1 MNSKKGTI
9 LNLFRILWNVLED
22 GILSQKKALLISFA
36 MIAVSSGILLMGPF
50 FIKQI
55 IDKALPDKNMELLT
69 YYILLLVG
77 SYGIS
82 FLLWVIQTRYAVRAS
97 ENIFYILRR
106 KLVSSILRKP
116 VYFFSKYLAGDLLTR
131 FANDL
136 EFISTFF
143 YENLIRSISFCVSS
157 IILIAGLII
166 WNWQLGL
173 LALGMMPVFLIY
185 MNKTHNPI
193 SRKSALARGKL
204 AQQNETL
211 LDILSGNREIRFFQ
225 QEKRILDIFSKTAH
239 DYTDSAIH
247 STVFAE
253 LSRMGID
260 MLGILVSLIPFI
272 AGGYLICRGI
282 GNLTSGLL
290 VAYYQILVILTAQ
303 ILFIFVGITKLAQV
317 LPVLERIK
325 EIIDYPS
332 EPKIKQAGLADT
344 PDSMDIEFRNVSFS
358 YPSGKSVF
366 KDLNISVR
374 PGEKVAIM
382 GPSGSGKSTL
392 SLLLL
397 RFLNPSNGEIL
408 FGNKNVNGYPLP
420 FYLSFFSYVSQ
431 ETFLFKQ
438 TVAENISM
446 GWYNVPIDR
455 VKDAASLVRMHGA
468 VESLPGKY
476 SSVIGVDGINF
487 SGGQRQRLA
496 LARALIRDPEILVL
510 DEFTSAL
517 DKSVE
522 QEILGDLFD
531 VFKKQTIICITHSQ
545 AVADK
550 FERVILL

>member
-97 ENIFYILRR
+97 ENIFYMLRR
-106 KLVSSILRKP
+106 KLVGSILRKP

-397 RFLNPSNGEIL
+397 RFLNPSGGEIM

>member
-9 LNLFRILWNVLED
+9 LNLFRILWNVLEE

-157 IILIAGLII
+157 LILIAGLII

-225 QEKRILDIFSKTAH
+225 QEKRILDVFSKTAH
-239 DYTDSAIH
+239 DYTNSAIH